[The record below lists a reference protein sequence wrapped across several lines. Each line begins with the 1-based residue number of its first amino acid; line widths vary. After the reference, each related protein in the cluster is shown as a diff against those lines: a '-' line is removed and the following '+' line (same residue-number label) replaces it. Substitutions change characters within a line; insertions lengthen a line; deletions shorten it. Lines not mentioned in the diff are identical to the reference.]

1 MLTNYIIIC
10 RFNYLYL
17 LIRIIEIKIKVPL
30 YLFTKLMDSLIK
42 EDDIFIYKN
51 ENGLDTRFLFLFA
64 LIKFKLIFI
73 LIK

>member
-17 LIRIIEIKIKVPL
+17 LIRIIEIKIKEPL

-51 ENGLDTRFLFLFA
+51 HIKLFY
-64 LIKFKLIFI
+64 IKK
-73 LIK
+73 